1 MKIKV
6 INSRGF
12 FEQKT
17 YEFDGNDIEVEVEHG
32 ELPKFNLTA
41 TVECEGKQKNIAIK
55 DNKFVIPCEMVR
67 GGELKVCLNVYLKE
81 TKCKVIPCDRL
92 IIKENDG
99 SVRLIPEIETLREL
113 VNKNIEMLDDLTKRY
128 NTLLKL
134 VGALYDTD
142 ITIGGAK

>member
-1 MKIKV
+1 M
-6 INSRGF
+6 
-12 FEQKT
+12 
-17 YEFDGNDIEVEVEHG
+17 
-32 ELPKFNLTA
+32 PKFNLTA
-41 TVECEGKQKNIAIK
+41 AVECEGKQKNVAAK
-55 DNKFVIPCEMVR
+55 DNKFIVPCDMVR

-81 TKCKVIPCDRL
+81 TKCKVIPCDWL